1 MRVNVAHVSLG
12 LKGFDW
18 SVQEIKIVRYRN
30 RGNEDS
36 SDQFTCDN
44 HSLVFEF

>member
-36 SDQFTCDN
+36 SDLAAV
-44 HSLVFEF
+44 SLPAIIIR